1 MAVHLF
7 GTMYFVYVAASY
19 SKTEGFHKYAS
30 ATKWFSAVDFGLTTA
45 GSFYFGGK
53 GFEWRN

>member
-1 MAVHLF
+1 
-7 GTMYFVYVAASY
+7 MYFVYVAASY